1 MVKSKFVAVERWD
14 EHARK
19 VHYKKETNIGKREL
33 PYRRNQPSHVRSTR
47 CVLVLRNKI
56 FERIFLTLFLKKF
69 FSVLYLYVLFALS
82 NIPVFQHRTI
92 RKWCIKG
99 LCN

>member
-1 MVKSKFVAVERWD
+1 MREKCIT
-14 EHARK
+14 
-19 VHYKKETNIGKREL
+19 KKKRILGRENYLIEETNDAQKRTAV
-33 PYRRNQPSHVRSTR
+33 SHVRSTR

-92 RKWCIKG
+92 RKWSIKG

>member
-1 MVKSKFVAVERWD
+1 MREKCIT
-14 EHARK
+14 
-19 VHYKKETNIGKREL
+19 KKKRISGRENYLIEETNDAQ
-33 PYRRNQPSHVRSTR
+33 NVQVSHVRSTR

-69 FSVLYLYVLFALS
+69 FSVLYLYVFFALS

-92 RKWCIKG
+92 RKWSIKG